1 MYLVKTTNGDKIL
14 NSADYGVPQN
24 RNRVFFVGIKNKK
37 FKFPEEK
44 SKKVFVQRAY
54 SCSIKREQSFVA
66 DTESSLL
73 RTISKN

>member
-1 MYLVKTTNGDKIL
+1 MLRIGNTKKRSKKLYSEEREENTFENTRL
-14 NSADYGVPQN
+14 PQES
-24 RNRVFFVGIKNKK
+24 VYS
-37 FKFPEEK
+37 EEK
-44 SKKVFVQRAY
+44 SKKVFAQRAY